1 MIYLD
6 SAATTA
12 VAPEVLER
20 MLPYFSEGY
29 GNPGAIYRLGRDAA
43 VAVNAARASVAKMFH
58 TTPEHILFTSGGSEG
73 NSMVFRAQMEKLFQR
88 GKSHVVTTEI
98 EHDSVLRSAGRFM
111 KNCCH
116 VTYLTPDESGFISA
130 ENAVS
135 HITPKTGMVSIMFA
149 NNEIGTV
156 NDIAKIGAFCRAN
169 GILFHCDCVQAA
181 GQYDLNA
188 DENGFDFA
196 TISAHKIHGPKGIG
210 ALYVRDPKNLEPLI
224 CGGSEQE
231 YGLRG
236 GTENVP
242 GIIGMGAACE
252 LAESLRMASTVQIA
266 SVKQVFVR
274 SLLKHLGVNKLQ
286 EAGISYNGT
295 PWFEQ
300 GKILNLTIDGVS
312 GESAIL
318 TMDALGACISAGSA
332 CTSHESTPSHVLRAI
347 GLTDEQA
354 RHSIRLSFDRTT
366 TERETE
372 QGGELLA
379 TCISKLREYG
389 TEEVKL

>member
-12 VAPEVLER
+12 VVPEVLEK
-20 MLPYFSEGY
+20 MLPYFSEQY
-29 GNPGAIYRLGRDAA
+29 GNPGALYRSGRDAA
-43 VAVNAARASVAKMFH
+43 AAVSTARSSVAKMFH

-73 NSMVFRAQMEKLFQR
+73 NSMVFRAQAEKLISS
-88 GKSHVVTTEI
+88 GKNHIVTTQL
-98 EHDSVLRSAGRFM
+98 EHDSVLRSAHRF
-111 KNCCH
+111 
-116 VTYLTPDESGFISA
+116 VTREKGQVTFLTPDETGFISA
-130 ENAVS
+130 ENVIS
-135 HITPKTGMVSIMFA
+135 HVTPQTGMVSVMYA

-156 NDIAKIGAFCRAN
+156 NEIAKIGAFCRAN

-188 DENGFDFA
+188 EENGFDFA
-196 TISAHKIHGPKGIG
+196 TISAHKIHGPKGAG
-210 ALYVRDPKNLEPLI
+210 ALYVRDLKTLEPLI
-224 CGGSEQE
+224 CGGSAQE
-231 YGLRG
+231 HGLRG

-242 GIIGMGAACE
+242 GIVGIGAACG

-266 SVKQVFVR
+266 SIKQVFVH

-318 TMDALGACISAGSA
+318 TMDALGVCISAGSA
-332 CTSHESTPSHVLRAI
+332 CTSHESSPSHVLRAI

-366 TERETE
+366 TEREAE

-379 TCISKLREYG
+379 TCIMVFREYG
-389 TEEVKL
+389 MREV